1 MNSEKIWLKLKTSSR
16 PVYRR
21 RQNFQAHSQAGEKH
35 TEMFLPSP
43 SEYATGLKGNIWA
56 VDAARETLNL
66 HDLARR
72 DARRTKLSLLS
83 GFSKV
88 AA

>member
-1 MNSEKIWLKLKTSSR
+1 
-16 PVYRR
+16 
-21 RQNFQAHSQAGEKH
+21 
-35 TEMFLPSP
+35 MFLPSL

-72 DARRTKLSLLS
+72 NARRTKLSLLS

>member
-1 MNSEKIWLKLKTSSR
+1 
-16 PVYRR
+16 
-21 RQNFQAHSQAGEKH
+21 
-35 TEMFLPSP
+35 MFLPSP